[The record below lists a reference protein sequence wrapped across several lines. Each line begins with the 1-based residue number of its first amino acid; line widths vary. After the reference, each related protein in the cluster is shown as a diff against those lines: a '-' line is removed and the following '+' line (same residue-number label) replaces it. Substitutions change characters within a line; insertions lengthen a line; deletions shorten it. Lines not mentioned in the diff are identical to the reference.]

1 MPGVH
6 FFHAGFVD
14 LGALVDASLS
24 GVVLVLLLKLGMQHL
39 LPLCDYLGLLLLV
52 LLEAHHQPLEGLLVR
67 LLQHEVLDRRV
78 R

>member
-14 LGALVDASLS
+14 LGALVDPAL
-24 GVVLVLLLKLGMQHL
+24 GCVVLVLLLKLAMQHL
-39 LPLCDYLGLLLLV
+39 LLLGDYLGLLLLV
-52 LLEAHHQPLEGLLVR
+52 LLETHHQPLEGLLVR
-67 LLQHEVLDRRV
+67 LLQHEVLYRRV